1 LRLFQ
6 QSLKALLS
14 EEQPYSVKPL
24 KEYLGTRIKVVSV
37 ESMERTKKVG
47 S

>member
-1 LRLFQ
+1 M
-6 QSLKALLS
+6 KAVLEILLS
-14 EEQPYSVKPL
+14 EEQTYSVKPL